1 MIVRIS
7 PTRMELIRLRRRLI
21 IAQRGHKLLEDK
33 LEGLMKEFLT
43 LVEEYRVLR
52 LELARELPA
61 AFARFALGSATS
73 SPKIID
79 LALRECEKEIDLQV
93 GTAKIMNTPVPRFTL
108 RVFKLNPTYSAVIT
122 GAELDLAIASVR
134 EIFERLIMLAEKEE
148 SVRRLAKEVEKT
160 RRRVNALEYTIIP
173 QFQQTVKFITAK
185 LDEIARSSR
194 TQIMKIKDILTRTEG

>member
-1 MIVRIS
+1 
-7 PTRMELIRLRRRLI
+7 MELIRLRRRLI

>member
-1 MIVRIS
+1 VIVRIS

-79 LALRECEKEIDLQV
+79 LALRECEKEIENYEYASSAIHAQSFQTEPYL
-93 GTAKIMNTPVPRFTL
+93 L
-108 RVFKLNPTYSAVIT
+108 RCNN
-122 GAELDLAIASVR
+122 
-134 EIFERLIMLAEKEE
+134 
-148 SVRRLAKEVEKT
+148 RR
-160 RRRVNALEYTIIP
+160 
-173 QFQQTVKFITAK
+173 
-185 LDEIARSSR
+185 
-194 TQIMKIKDILTRTEG
+194 

>member
-1 MIVRIS
+1 VIVRIS

>member
-1 MIVRIS
+1 
-7 PTRMELIRLRRRLI
+7 
-21 IAQRGHKLLEDK
+21 
-33 LEGLMKEFLT
+33 
-43 LVEEYRVLR
+43 
-52 LELARELPA
+52 
-61 AFARFALGSATS
+61 
-73 SPKIID
+73 
-79 LALRECEKEIDLQV
+79 
-93 GTAKIMNTPVPRFTL
+93 
-108 RVFKLNPTYSAVIT
+108 
-122 GAELDLAIASVR
+122 LAIASVR